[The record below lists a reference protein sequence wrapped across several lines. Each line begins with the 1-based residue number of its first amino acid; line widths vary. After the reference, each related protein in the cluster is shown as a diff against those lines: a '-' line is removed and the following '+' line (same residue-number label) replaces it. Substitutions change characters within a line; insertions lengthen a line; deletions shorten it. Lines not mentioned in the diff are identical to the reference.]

1 MTEVAITVDCR
12 ISGQQADFDYENDG
26 TLAQL
31 ILDLQDQGMAWSDKS
46 GNESNAGISIDGQPG
61 HDYKNNHSSTLADL
75 GVSDGSVITVS
86 DDITQAWL

>member
-12 ISGQQADFDYENDG
+12 ISGQTADFDYEDDG

-46 GNESNAGISIDGQPG
+46 PNGGISIDGQPG
-61 HDYKNNHSSTLADL
+61 HDYQNNHSSTLVDL
-75 GVSDGSVITVS
+75 GVSDGSVITVM
-86 DDITQAWL
+86 DDITQAWS